1 MAQGRSRAARTGR
14 RRTLTAAAPLLL
26 LALVLQPPAVLA
38 RAPDVADPS
47 IPDKASWCGDAT
59 LGTPTRTTGECIC
72 KYVCEGP
79 ACVNSQ
85 GFKFYGWRD
94 GLAGR
99 AKCAPPANLSP
110 EEKAELAAKRAAQR
124 EKLAKD
130 AQESKSRA
138 EESLSA
144 AAESHRA
151 AEASQTP
158 TWAEWLEDLELAN
171 VAVAVVATLIF
182 GTVLATMV
190 IMNVSGVKEAVAAAN
205 TKNSEAKTQT
215 QKSAADSSAAK
226 TQGEDKGKGRG
237 KSD

>member
-1 MAQGRSRAARTGR
+1 MAQGRW
-14 RRTLTAAAPLLL
+14 RRTLTAAAPLLLLLL

-72 KYVCEGP
+72 KYLCAGP

-99 AKCAPPANLSP
+99 AKCAPPASLSD

-144 AAESHRA
+144 AAESRRA

-190 IMNVSGVKEAVAAAN
+190 IMNVSGVKEAVAANTN

>member
-1 MAQGRSRAARTGR
+1 MAQGRW

-26 LALVLQPPAVLA
+26 LLLPALVLA

-72 KYVCEGP
+72 KYLCEGP

-99 AKCAPPANLSP
+99 AKCAPPAYLSD

-144 AAESHRA
+144 AAESRRA

-190 IMNVSGVKEAVAAAN
+190 IMNVSGVKEAVVANTN

-226 TQGEDKGKGRG
+226 MQGEDKGKGRG